1 MSKTS
6 SNALMPAQR
15 PSGSTDPTLPAI
27 LEFQWPSTAIANAA
41 IPRSA
46 RGIVWIITSMVAVL
60 IAAMGLI
67 PVDQVVTARG
77 IVVSQSP
84 TILVQ
89 PLEIAIVRSI
99 DVHEGEQVRAG
110 QLLARLDSTFTAAD
124 VATLEAQVSRL
135 EAEVSRLKA
144 EAEGKPFQYDRPD
157 PNWTLE
163 SAIFAHR
170 KAEFDSKVEN
180 FKHRYDELTSMIA
193 RARSDA
199 AGYRDR
205 LRAAQELEDMRTK
218 LESMHL
224 GSKINTLA
232 ATDNRAE
239 MARALANSEQTAVSS
254 ARDQAALR
262 SERDAYVQAWRSD
275 VSQKLAEAS
284 GKLSDAHEQLNK
296 ANLRRQLVELRSDRD
311 AIVQSVAKVSV
322 GSVLQ
327 SGQQFITLV
336 PADAPLEV
344 EANISGHDS
353 GFVHIGDP
361 VAIKFDTFPYS
372 QYGMAEGT
380 VRIVSPDA
388 FTAQDEARNPTSAV
402 PVLPTSIEPFYRTRI
417 AIERLALHNVIAGF
431 HLTPGMPVT
440 ADVKVGKRTVLKYL
454 LGWVLPVTQ
463 EGMRE
468 P

>member
-1 MSKTS
+1 
-6 SNALMPAQR
+6 
-15 PSGSTDPTLPAI
+15 
-27 LEFQWPSTAIANAA
+27 
-41 IPRSA
+41 
-46 RGIVWIITSMVAVL
+46 MVAVL
-60 IAAMGLI
+60 IAVMWLI

-77 IVVSQSP
+77 IVVSRSP

-89 PLEIAIVRSI
+89 PLETAIVRSI
-99 DVHEGEQVRAG
+99 DVHEGEQVHAG
-110 QLLARLDSTFTAAD
+110 QLLARLDSTFTTAD
-124 VATLEAQVSRL
+124 VATLEAQVSKL
-135 EAEVSRLKA
+135 GAEVSRLKA
-144 EAEGKPFQYDRPD
+144 EAEGKPFQYIGSDPD
-157 PNWTLE
+157 WLLQL
-163 SAIFAHR
+163 AIYAHR
-170 KAEFDSKVEN
+170 KAEFNSKVEN
-180 FKHRYDELTSMIA
+180 FKHRYDELASMIA

-199 AGYRDR
+199 VGYRDR
-205 LRAAQELEDMRTK
+205 LGAAEELEQMRQK
-218 LESMHL
+218 LEAMKW

-232 ATDNRAE
+232 ARDNRAE
-239 MARALANSEQTAVSS
+239 MARALANSEQTAVS
-254 ARDQAALR
+254 AGREQAALR
-262 SERDAYVQAWRSD
+262 SEQDAYVQTWRGD

-284 GKLSDAHEQLNK
+284 GKLSDASEQLNK
-296 ANLRRQLVELRSDRD
+296 AKLRRQMVELRSDRD
-311 AIVQSVAKVSV
+311 AIVQSVARVSV

-327 SGQQFITLV
+327 SGQQVITLV
-336 PADAPLEV
+336 PADVPLEI

-417 AIERLALHNVIAGF
+417 AIEHLALHGVATGF

-440 ADVKVGKRTVLKYL
+440 TNVKVGKRTVLKYL